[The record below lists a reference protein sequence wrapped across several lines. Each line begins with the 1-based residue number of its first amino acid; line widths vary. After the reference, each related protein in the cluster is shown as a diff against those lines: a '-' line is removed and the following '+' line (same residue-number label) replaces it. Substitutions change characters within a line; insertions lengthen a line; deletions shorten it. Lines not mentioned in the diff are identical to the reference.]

1 MCSGLLSFDG
11 RVGESKGQNYLR
23 LQTRV
28 LCRVVGLVAEAL
40 LVDAAAVVDV
50 LGGGEAQEAESE
62 SEGGGEKQH
71 GWGEKIDY
79 ISSSSTT
86 YAYLLTSWR
95 TCCAVTSR

>member
-1 MCSGLLSFDG
+1 MLGAFDG

-28 LCRVVGLVAEAL
+28 LCRVVGLVSEAL

-62 SEGGGEKQH
+62 SEGGGEKPH

-79 ISSSSTT
+79 VYLVVLD
-86 YAYLLTSWR
+86 YAYYITSWR

>member
-1 MCSGLLSFDG
+1 M
-11 RVGESKGQNYLR
+11 YLC

-62 SEGGGEKQH
+62 SEGGGEKPH

-79 ISSSSTT
+79 I
-86 YAYLLTSWR
+86 YLVVLHYICLFTHILEDMLCGDLEIR
-95 TCCAVTSR
+95 